1 MTIPTTLSTLV
12 FIILF
17 FIPGLLFEQGIERNL
32 TYWRTNFQNR
42 FIRFSMWSFI
52 WTPIMSPIIYGLW
65 KWHSHLTSRPDPDP
79 GIMFIFCALVLYVT
93 IYIALP
99 FTLGKI
105 LGQLANEDNPPKI
118 VDWILGKDLAPSA
131 WDNHFRSRTTP
142 AWVRIRMKETQQWLA
157 GTWTFASSYPEPED
171 IAIDLIECDPFTG
184 EIHFESIDGK
194 NVEIPLEWKMI
205 VRREDIDLIAWQ
217 PTIFEEEIENDK

>member
-1 MTIPTTLSTLV
+1 
-12 FIILF
+12 
-17 FIPGLLFEQGIERNL
+17 
-32 TYWRTNFQNR
+32 
-42 FIRFSMWSFI
+42 
-52 WTPIMSPIIYGLW
+52 
-65 KWHSHLTSRPDPDP
+65 
-79 GIMFIFCALVLYVT
+79 
-93 IYIALP
+93 
-99 FTLGKI
+99 
-105 LGQLANEDNPPKI
+105 
-118 VDWILGKDLAPSA
+118 
-131 WDNHFRSRTTP
+131 
-142 AWVRIRMKETQQWLA
+142 MKETQQWLA